1 MIEKMTINQLQKI
14 DIPVSAELREQLGV
28 VGVLFGGT
36 SAEREVSLQSG
47 SAVLEALL
55 KSNVNAV
62 GIDVNDEVL
71 TQLTSIKLDRVFIVL
86 HGVGGEDGK
95 IQSLLSFLH
104 LPYTGSGVQASALAM
119 DKLLSKQLWKGI
131 GLPTANFFSLTDD
144 SDWNSIIES
153 LGGKAFVKPAH
164 EGSSLGMSLVHSA
177 EELETAFVHARKFD
191 KTVIAESF
199 LAGDEYTVTILND
212 TALPAIKLETDNQF
226 YDYDAKYISNDTRYL
241 CPCGLNAEKENE
253 LKSIALSAYR
263 SLGCSGWA
271 RVDLMADK
279 DGKIHLLEVNTS
291 PGMTSHSLV
300 PMAAKAEGL
309 SFEELVVSIL
319 LSAEK

>member
-1 MIEKMTINQLQKI
+1 M
-14 DIPVSAELREQLGV
+14 REQLGV
-28 VGVLFGGT
+28 VGVLYGGT
-36 SAEREVSLQSG
+36 SAERDVSLQSG
-47 SAVLEALL
+47 KAVLDALL
-55 KSNVNAV
+55 RSNVNAI

-119 DKLLSKQLWKGI
+119 DKLLSKQLWNGI
-131 GLPTANFFSLTDD
+131 GLPTAKFFSLDSD
-144 SDWNSIIES
+144 SDWEKVIDS

-164 EGSSLGMSLVHSA
+164 EGSSLGMSLVNNA
-177 EELETAFVHARKFD
+177 DELKTAFSHARKFD
-191 KTVIAESF
+191 KTVIAETF
-199 LAGDEYTVTILND
+199 LAGEEYTVTVLND
-212 TALPAIKLETDNQF
+212 AALPAIKLETDNQF

-241 CPCGLNAEKENE
+241 CPCGLSTEKENE
-253 LKSIALSAYR
+253 LKEIALNAYR

-271 RVDLMADK
+271 RVDLMADQ
-279 DGKIHLLEVNTS
+279 GGEIYLLEVNTA

-300 PMAAKAEGL
+300 PMAAKAAGIG
-309 SFEELVVSIL
+309 FEELVLRIL
-319 LSAEK
+319 LCAEK